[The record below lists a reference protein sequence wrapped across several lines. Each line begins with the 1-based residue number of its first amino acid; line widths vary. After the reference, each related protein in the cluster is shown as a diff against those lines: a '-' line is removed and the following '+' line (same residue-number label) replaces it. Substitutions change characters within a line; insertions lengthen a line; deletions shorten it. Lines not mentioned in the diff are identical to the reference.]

1 MCYSIIL
8 SKSAKKFYDKA
19 NEKIKRNLERTFL
32 TLSPEVDEK
41 VKNVDKKR
49 DQSNTYRRRLGHYRI
64 VYQKQGDV
72 LLITSPSGKTMK
84 VKIVKILLVASIK
97 DASSMY
103 EVM

>member
-19 NEKIKRNLERTFL
+19 NEKTKRNLERTFL

-49 DQSNTYRRRLGHYRI
+49 DQSNTYRR
-64 VYQKQGDV
+64 
-72 LLITSPSGKTMK
+72 
-84 VKIVKILLVASIK
+84 
-97 DASSMY
+97 
-103 EVM
+103 

>member
-49 DQSNTYRRRLGHYRI
+49 DQSNTYRR
-64 VYQKQGDV
+64 
-72 LLITSPSGKTMK
+72 
-84 VKIVKILLVASIK
+84 
-97 DASSMY
+97 
-103 EVM
+103 

>member
-19 NEKIKRNLERTFL
+19 NRNLERTFL

-49 DQSNTYRRRLGHYRI
+49 DQSNTYRRRLGHYRV
-64 VYQKQGDV
+64 VYQKQGDI
-72 LLITSPSGKTMK
+72 LLITHLDTKTNFK
-84 VKIVKILLVASIK
+84 YKKTGCF
-97 DASSMY
+97 
-103 EVM
+103 

>member
-19 NEKIKRNLERTFL
+19 NETKRNLERTFL

-49 DQSNTYRRRLGHYRI
+49 DQPNTYRRRLGHYRV

-72 LLITSPSGKTMK
+72 LLITHLDTKTNFK
-84 VKIVKILLVASIK
+84 YKKTGCF
-97 DASSMY
+97 
-103 EVM
+103 

>member
-19 NEKIKRNLERTFL
+19 TGKIKRNLERTFL

-64 VYQKQGDV
+64 VYQKQGDI
-72 LLITSPSGKTMK
+72 LLITHLDTKTNFK
-84 VKIVKILLVASIK
+84 YKKTGCF
-97 DASSMY
+97 
-103 EVM
+103 

>member
-49 DQSNTYRRRLGHYRI
+49 DQSNTYRRRLSSC
-64 VYQKQGDV
+64 
-72 LLITSPSGKTMK
+72 LSKTRRYSFNNSFGYK
-84 VKIVKILLVASIK
+84 N
-97 DASSMY
+97 
-103 EVM
+103 

>member
-19 NEKIKRNLERTFL
+19 NEKIKRNL

-64 VYQKQGDV
+64 VYQKQGDI
-72 LLITSPSGKTMK
+72 LLITHLDTKTNFK
-84 VKIVKILLVASIK
+84 YKKTGCF
-97 DASSMY
+97 
-103 EVM
+103 